1 MHRCSVQDARFIKS
15 LSLPIYISI
24 DGSFFYTQEL
34 SAKGRRSCSCTT
46 CIVYVNLFKDR
57 FFLIV
62 ASFRKADA
70 KVRTFSYTLQM
81 FLKLFFIFFFLSRPK
96 AARPLSCRKEG
107 DFKGKGPCRRFLVR
121 MSTCR
126 CFRFK
131 SGCKGKG
138 LFYNYQM
145 FLEVFFSFFSED
157 YLTALLRKEKKP
169 AKKKTPF
176 ICESDCKDKNF

>member
-81 FLKLFFIFFFLSRPK
+81 FLKFFFHFLFSCLARKPPGHSLVERRGISR
-96 AARPLSCRKEG
+96 
-107 DFKGKGPCRRFLVR
+107 GKGPCRRFLVR

-131 SGCKGKG
+131 SGCKGK
-138 LFYNYQM
+138 
-145 FLEVFFSFFSED
+145 
-157 YLTALLRKEKKP
+157 
-169 AKKKTPF
+169 
-176 ICESDCKDKNF
+176 NFK

>member
-1 MHRCSVQDARFIKS
+1 MFHIRVPSGEGRCGKTAPRMHRCSVQDARFIKS

-81 FLKLFFIFFFLSRPK
+81 FLKFFFHFLFSCLARKPPGHSLVERRGISRGK
-96 AARPLSCRKEG
+96 DLAAVS
-107 DFKGKGPCRRFLVR
+107 
-121 MSTCR
+121 
-126 CFRFK
+126 
-131 SGCKGKG
+131 
-138 LFYNYQM
+138 
-145 FLEVFFSFFSED
+145 
-157 YLTALLRKEKKP
+157 
-169 AKKKTPF
+169 
-176 ICESDCKDKNF
+176 

>member
-1 MHRCSVQDARFIKS
+1 MFHIRVPSGEGRCGKTAPWMHRCSVQDARFIKS

-81 FLKLFFIFFFLSRPK
+81 FLKFFFVFFFPVSPESRP
-96 AARPLSCRKEG
+96 ATLLS
-107 DFKGKGPCRRFLVR
+107 KGGGFQGERTLHRFLVR

-131 SGCKGKG
+131 SGCKGK
-138 LFYNYQM
+138 
-145 FLEVFFSFFSED
+145 
-157 YLTALLRKEKKP
+157 
-169 AKKKTPF
+169 
-176 ICESDCKDKNF
+176 NFK

>member
-1 MHRCSVQDARFIKS
+1 MLHIHVPSGEGRCGKAAPWIHRCSVQDARFIKS

-81 FLKLFFIFFFLSRPK
+81 FLKFFFIFFFPVSPESRPVTL
-96 AARPLSCRKEG
+96 LS
-107 DFKGKGPCRRFLVR
+107 KGGGFQGERTLPPFLSQNVNL
-121 MSTCR
+121 S
-126 CFRFK
+126 
-131 SGCKGKG
+131 
-138 LFYNYQM
+138 L
-145 FLEVFFSFFSED
+145 LSFQK
-157 YLTALLRKEKKP
+157 RVQR
-169 AKKKTPF
+169 
-176 ICESDCKDKNF
+176 